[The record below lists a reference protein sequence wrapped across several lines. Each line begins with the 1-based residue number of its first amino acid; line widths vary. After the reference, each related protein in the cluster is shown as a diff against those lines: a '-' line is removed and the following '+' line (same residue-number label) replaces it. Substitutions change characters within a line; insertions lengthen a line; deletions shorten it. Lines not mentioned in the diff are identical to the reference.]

1 MRTYF
6 NREVTQEMADRF
18 SLWTSKLNRIYFTAL
33 LDEDGRMYL
42 TDRFDPRMATQM
54 RFLKSQGGLLL

>member
-18 SLWTSKLNRIYFTAL
+18 SLWTSKLNGIYFTTL

>member
-6 NREVTQEMADRF
+6 NREVTQEIADRF
-18 SLWTSKLNRIYFTAL
+18 SLVTSKLNGIYFTAL

-42 TDRFDPRMATQM
+42 TDRFDPRIAAQM
-54 RFLKSQGGLLL
+54 RFLKSQGGLLS